1 MRLPLLALRIF
12 LFECADGLDR
22 CFQSPDIQAIPLVE
36 IIILDCSSGEEIQRQ
51 RSCALGGAV
60 MVEHLSDGIVY
71 LMCLD
76 LADYLSRGIDVPPR
90 YLEDVDPP
98 FNFFVFE
105 TMKKMNSG
113 VFENKWCRWTL
124 SKLLRVS
131 EGVQVEERVHLMKK
145 MESLK
150 GLNGSKSKCYCK
162 ECSRSIK
169 RPLRKINKL
178 SYSVP
183 YGTQYLI

>member
-1 MRLPLLALRIF
+1 MERSVPTVTSITRIYTPNYSFILLIDRLLLKMRLPLLALRIF

-22 CFQSPDIQAIPLVE
+22 FFQSPDIQAIPLVE
-36 IIILDCSSGEEIQRQ
+36 IIILDCPSGEEIQRQ

-76 LADYLSRGIDVPPR
+76 LADYLSGDIDVPPR

-113 VFENKWCRWTL
+113 VFENKWCGWT
-124 SKLLRVS
+124 
-131 EGVQVEERVHLMKK
+131 
-145 MESLK
+145 
-150 GLNGSKSKCYCK
+150 
-162 ECSRSIK
+162 
-169 RPLRKINKL
+169 
-178 SYSVP
+178 
-183 YGTQYLI
+183 